1 MSPISLLCNT
11 VGDQLKIKDSLSKV
25 FGVSIKDRGA
35 ILSTGAL
42 ADGAY
47 WLNNDAKWITSS
59 FYRNNLPEWVVK
71 FDKKYSI
78 ESYMN
83 NSWTGTTFEYDLNK
97 ILLETGPS
105 SIKSSPKGNNY
116 TLDFSKELIK
126 NEDLGTDNHVDF
138 LVISFSSTD
147 YVGHKFGP
155 DAEEVKS
162 MYLNLDQQIADLI
175 QFLDNHCGSKEF
187 IISLTSDHGAGTS
200 PVEIERKRLKG
211 GNFVSREIFLN
222 LIVS

>member
-1 MSPISLLCNT
+1 MSPTSLLCNT

-25 FGVSIKDRGA
+25 YGVSIKDRGA

-47 WLNNDAKWITSS
+47 WLNYDAKWITSS
-59 FYRNNLPEWVVK
+59 FYRNSLPEWVAK
-71 FDKKYSI
+71 FHKKYSI

-83 NSWTGTTFEYDLNK
+83 TSWMGNTFKYDLNK
-97 ILLETGPS
+97 IFLETGPY

-126 NEDLGTDNHVDF
+126 NEDLGKDYHTDF

-147 YVGHKFGP
+147 YVGHKYGP

-175 QFLDNHCGSKEF
+175 KFLETHCGSKEF

-200 PVEIERKRLKG
+200 PVEI
-211 GNFVSREIFLN
+211 
-222 LIVS
+222 